1 MPLHSH
7 WSLAWA
13 LAASAVLGAPVE
25 ILPTNGSYLQTFE
38 TLRTDTIWSGDNCLP
53 AWTVLN
59 TSCAFKSGTAG
70 GLRATDIGTGKT
82 LGGLAVAAKA
92 VGFALTL
99 HNARGQ
105 ALKSLPLTFDAFCS
119 RTNSGATR
127 LVLSAKVSTSEP
139 DINDD
144 SDRTELLSYGI
155 SDQPGRAALSC
166 ALPLEVPSGHYL
178 QLRWKMDALA
188 NSDTLGIDNVR
199 LVWEKDLPLAN
210 PEENSD
216 GAQESFLPEPAPVS
230 LKGYRQ
236 GFDGRA
242 GSLAEL
248 TSLPIGWSV
257 AKSATVCREPCPE
270 LGAREVS
277 GANQYGTNAVV
288 KSGSTLYPADVYFY
302 APETDADGMILLQED
317 RALGGRCS
325 SGLRGIQFFFRGSN
339 ATSRAV
345 SSWHLE
351 YALECYRSGSN
362 AAMGMVVYASSD
374 GVLWRAAGTNGLP
387 IGGVEVWRRPVSEAV
402 SMEVDLEVG
411 AGGEVWLAWVMGPLE
426 GSTASNAPDVA
437 IDEVFLRPV
446 SSAPLLL
453 LLN

>member
-1 MPLHSH
+1 MPPRNYWL
-7 WSLAWA
+7 LAGA
-13 LAASAVLGAPVE
+13 LAASATLSAPVE
-25 ILPTNGSYLQTFE
+25 ILPANGSYLQTFE

-70 GLRATDIGTGKT
+70 GLRAPDIGTGKT

-99 HNARGQ
+99 HNAREQ
-105 ALKSLPLTFDAFCS
+105 TLKALPLTFDAFCS

-127 LVLSAKVSTSEP
+127 LVLTAKVTTSEP
-139 DINDD
+139 DINDE
-144 SDRTELLSYGI
+144 SDRFELFSYGI
-155 SDQPGRAALSC
+155 SDHAGRATLSC
-166 ALPLEVPSGHYL
+166 AVPLEVPSGHYL

-199 LVWEKDLPLAN
+199 LIWEKDLPLAN
-210 PEENSD
+210 PEENSE
-216 GAQESFLPEPAPVS
+216 GAQDSPLPEPVAVS
-230 LKGYRQ
+230 IRGYRQ
-236 GFDGRA
+236 GFDGGA
-242 GSLAEL
+242 GSLSEL
-248 TSLPIGWSV
+248 TSLPAGWAV

-270 LGAREVS
+270 LGVREVS

-288 KSGSTLYPADVYFY
+288 KSGASLYPADVYFY
-302 APETDADGMILLQED
+302 APETDAEGMILLQED

-339 ATSRAV
+339 ATSRVV

-351 YALECYRSGSN
+351 YALECYRSGAN

-374 GVLWRAAGTNGLP
+374 GVLWRVAGTNGLP
-387 IGGVEVWRRPVSEAV
+387 SGGVAVWPQPVSEAV

-411 AGGEVWLAWVMGPLE
+411 AGDEVWLAWVMGPLE

-437 IDEVFLRPV
+437 IDEVWLRPV
-446 SSAPLLL
+446 SSAPLMMLL
-453 LLN
+453 E